1 MPRLMEYY
9 KTNIKRKVCSD
20 KCLHYK
26 RNKNFSNNLTLQLK
40 EQEKE
45 HIKPKV
51 NRRKRS
57 NKD

>member
-1 MPRLMEYY
+1 MEYY
-9 KTNIKRKVCSD
+9 KTNIERKVYGD

-45 HIKPKV
+45 KHIKPKV

>member
-1 MPRLMEYY
+1 MEY
-9 KTNIKRKVCSD
+9 KTNIERKVYSD

-45 HIKPKV
+45 EYIKPKV

>member
-9 KTNIKRKVCSD
+9 KTNIKRKVYSD